1 MPAATESVNA
11 TLQETT
17 GRRYLGLP
25 TGSLVRLEEPLV
37 CPSVSLPHL
46 SVSVSHLSARP
57 FVLSHPSV
65 PATPDD
71 DLWAVTPPGG
81 LSRRLTKLLP
91 QTQPSSAPSGPSHT
105 GDDVD
110 DEWELI

>member
-1 MPAATESVNA
+1 MNA
-11 TLQETT
+11 TLLETT
-17 GRRYLGLP
+17 GRRSLGVP
-25 TGSLVRLEEPLV
+25 TGLLVRLEELLGV
-37 CPSVSLPHL
+37 RLVSLSTCL
-46 SVSVSHLSARP
+46 TCLC
-57 FVLSHPSV
+57 LSV

-71 DLWAVTPPGG
+71 DLWAVTPIGG

-91 QTQPSSAPSGPSHT
+91 QTQPSSAPSHT